1 MKSSFT
7 FILLLFYTFFAHSQT
22 PTGTIRGTIVTTDG
36 QPATAVNIVIKD
48 TNLGTRADDAGQ
60 FVIRNVPTG
69 NQVLVISMVGH
80 QPEERSIDVQ
90 AGENLI
96 ENIVLAETSEQ
107 LQEVVVLGEAI
118 NKFAQKETDYV
129 ARMPLKNLEN
139 PQVYSVIDKELMK
152 EQIVLERTDIYLN
165 VPGAVPNFL
174 AGGSQGMSMRGF
186 ATTVGMRNG
195 MVTSAI
201 VPLNP
206 IILERL
212 EVVKGP
218 AGTLFGGNR
227 SATFG
232 GIYNY
237 ITKKPYD
244 HFGGEVSYT
253 TGSFEF
259 SRITA
264 DVNTPLNKDK
274 TALFRL
280 NAGWQSEGSFQ
291 DQGYAKNYTFAPSF
305 SYQVNPRLKFIVD
318 ADLTRS
324 TFTISTFSVASLA
337 NVSAR
342 SFKDLPLDY
351 KHSYINN
358 SLDITNGINNV
369 QARIEYKISEQWTSQ
384 TNYLYSEG
392 FYKNFLWT
400 TLNML
405 TDSTMSRT
413 VRNQKPETFGNVQ
426 FQQNFIGDFN
436 IGPFRNR
443 MLIGMD
449 YNNNYN
455 KLNRVTLTY
464 DTVNLNQP
472 LKNMSA
478 DKIDDL
484 SYQRGFTASSTKTE
498 SYGLYASDVFNVT
511 RQLLL
516 MLSIRMDRFTTDGS
530 YTIAKGLYTGGYS
543 QTSWSP
549 KLGFVFQPIEG
560 KVTLFGNYTNGFI
573 NLAPVLQ
580 PDNTLLKLK
589 PQYGNQWETGIKLDI
604 LKNKL
609 NASVSYYDI
618 TVTNSTRTE
627 LVEGKTFMFQDGSQK
642 SKGAEVEIIASPTT
656 GLNIVAGYAYNQ
668 NEYSKASPALE
679 GKSLAASP
687 KQVGNIW
694 ASYRISQGKMKG
706 LGFGAGG
713 NYVSDSWFEASNTFV
728 IPSYMLLNATIFYS
742 QPRYSVALKGNNL
755 RNEQYWNSN
764 GTPQKPVNLI
774 ANVTFRF

>member
-7 FILLLFYTFFAHSQT
+7 LLFLLFFGLFVQAQN
-22 PTGTIRGTIVTTDG
+22 PTGTIRGTILTTDG
-36 QPATAVNIVIKD
+36 QPATSVNVVIKGS
-48 TNLGTRADDAGQ
+48 NLGARADESGR
-60 FVIRNVPTG
+60 FTIKNVPAG
-69 NQVLVISMVGH
+69 AQVLVVSMVGH
-80 QPEERSIDVQ
+80 QPEEKAIEVQ
-90 AGENLI
+90 AGDNLI

-107 LQEVVVLGEAI
+107 LQEVVVVGEAV

-129 ARMPLKNLEN
+129 SRMPLKNLEN
-139 PQVYSVIDKELMK
+139 PQVYTVVDKDLMK

-206 IILERL
+206 VILERL

-253 TGSFEF
+253 TGSFDL

-264 DVNTPLNKDK
+264 DVNAPLNKDK
-274 TALFRL
+274 TALFRV

-291 DQGYAKNYTFAPSF
+291 DQGFSKNYTFAPSF
-305 SYQVNPRLKFIVD
+305 SYQVNPRLKFMVD

-324 TFTISTFSVASLA
+324 TFTISTFSIASMSK
-337 NVSAR
+337 VSAR

-369 QARIEYKISEQWTSQ
+369 QARIEYKISDQWTSQ

-392 FYKNFLWT
+392 FYKSFLWT

-413 VRNQKPETFGNVQ
+413 VRNQKPETFGNIQ
-426 FQQNFIGDFN
+426 FQQNFIGDFF
-436 IGPFRNR
+436 IGSFRNR
-443 MLIGMD
+443 MLVGLD

-472 LKNMSA
+472 LKIMNA

-484 SYQRGFTASSTKTE
+484 AYQRGFAASTTKTE
-498 SYGLYASDVFNVT
+498 SYGLYASDVFNIT
-511 RQLLL
+511 RKLLV
-516 MLSIRMDRFTTDGS
+516 MLSLRMDRFTTDGT
-530 YTIAKGLYTGGYS
+530 YTVSTGLYTGGYS

-549 KLGFVFQPIEG
+549 KLGFVYQPVEG
-560 KVTLFGNYTNGFI
+560 KVTVFGNYTNGFI

-604 LKNKL
+604 LKNRL
-609 NASVSYYDI
+609 NATVSYYDI

-642 SKGAEVEIIASPTT
+642 SRGAELELIASPVT
-656 GLNIVAGYAYNQ
+656 GLNIVAGYAYNE

-687 KQVGNIW
+687 KQVANIW
-694 ASYRISQGKMKG
+694 ASYRITQGQIKG
-706 LGFGAGG
+706 LGFGVGG
-713 NYVSDSWFEASNTFV
+713 NYVSDSWFEATNTFA
-728 IPSYMLLNATIFYS
+728 IPSYTLVNATIFYS
-742 QPRYSVALKGNNL
+742 QPRYTFALKGNNL
-755 RNEQYWNSN
+755 LNEEYWNSN
-764 GTPQKPVNLI
+764 GTPQKPINLV

>member
-7 FILLLFYTFFAHSQT
+7 LLFSLFFVLVSWAQS
-22 PTGTIRGTIVTTDG
+22 PNGTIRGTILTTDG
-36 QPATAVNIVIKD
+36 QPATSVNVVVKG
-48 TNLGTRADDAGQ
+48 TNLGTRADDAGR
-60 FVIRNVPTG
+60 FTIKNVPVG
-69 NQVLVISMVGH
+69 AQVLVVSMVGH

-90 AGENLI
+90 AGDNI
-96 ENIVLAETSEQ
+96 VENIVLAETSEQ
-107 LQEVVVLGEAI
+107 LQEVVVVGEPV

-129 ARMPLKNLEN
+129 SRMPLKNLEN
-139 PQVYSVIDKELMK
+139 PQVYTVVDKDLMK

-206 IILERL
+206 VILERL

-253 TGSFEF
+253 TGSFEL

-291 DQGYAKNYTFAPSF
+291 DQGYAKNYTLAPSF

-324 TFTISTFSVASLA
+324 TFTISTFSVAAMSK
-337 NVSAR
+337 VSAR

-358 SLDITNGINNV
+358 SLDISNGINNV
-369 QARIEYKISEQWTSQ
+369 QARIEYKISDQWTSQ

-413 VRNQKPETFGNVQ
+413 VRNQKPEIFGNIQ
-426 FQQNFIGDFN
+426 FQQNFIGDFY
-436 IGPFRNR
+436 IGSFRNR
-443 MLIGMD
+443 MLIGLD

-472 LKNMSA
+472 VKVMSA
-478 DKIDDL
+478 DKVDDL
-484 SYQRGFTASSTKTE
+484 SYQRGFAASSTKTE
-498 SYGLYASDVFNVT
+498 SYGLYASDVFNIT
-511 RQLLL
+511 RKLLV
-516 MLSIRMDRFTTDGS
+516 MLSLRMDRFTTDGS
-530 YTIAKGLYTGGYS
+530 YTVATGLYTGGYS

-549 KLGFVFQPIEG
+549 KLGFVYQPIEG
-560 KVTLFGNYTNGFI
+560 KVTVFGNYTNGFI

-609 NASVSYYDI
+609 NATVSYYDI
-618 TVTNSTRTE
+618 SVTNSTRTE

-642 SKGAEVEIIASPTT
+642 SRGAEVELIASPVT
-656 GLNIVAGYAYNQ
+656 GLNIVAGYAYNE

-694 ASYRISQGKMKG
+694 ASYRIARGQVKG
-706 LGFGAGG
+706 LGFGVGG
-713 NYVSDSWFEASNTFV
+713 NFVSDSWFEATNTFA
-728 IPSYMLLNATIFYS
+728 IPSYTLVNATIFYS
-742 QPRYSVALKGNNL
+742 QPRYTLALKGNNL
-755 RNEQYWNSN
+755 LNEQYWNSN
-764 GTPQKPVNLI
+764 GTPQKPVNLV

>member
-7 FILLLFYTFFAHSQT
+7 LLFLLFFGFFVQAQSL
-22 PTGTIRGTIVTTDG
+22 TGTIRGTILTTDG
-36 QPATAVNIVIKD
+36 QPATSVNVVIKG
-48 TNLGTRADDAGQ
+48 TNLGARADESGR
-60 FVIRNVPTG
+60 FTIKNVPAG
-69 NQVLVISMVGH
+69 AQVVVVSMVGH
-80 QPEERSIDVQ
+80 QPAEKPIEVQ
-90 AGENLI
+90 AGDNLI

-107 LQEVVVLGEAI
+107 LQEVVVVGEAV

-129 ARMPLKNLEN
+129 SRMPLKNLEN
-139 PQVYSVIDKELMK
+139 PQVYTVVDKDLMK

-206 IILERL
+206 VILERL

-253 TGSFEF
+253 TGSFDL

-274 TALFRL
+274 TALFRV

-291 DQGYAKNYTFAPSF
+291 DQGFSKNYTFAPSF
-305 SYQVNPRLKFIVD
+305 SYQVNPRLKFMVD

-324 TFTISTFSVASLA
+324 TFTISTFSIASMSK
-337 NVSAR
+337 VSAR

-369 QARIEYKISEQWTSQ
+369 QARIEYKISDQWTSQ

-413 VRNQKPETFGNVQ
+413 VRNQKPETFGNIQ
-426 FQQNFIGDFN
+426 FQQNFIGDFF
-436 IGPFRNR
+436 IGSFRNR
-443 MLIGMD
+443 MLVGLD

-472 LKNMSA
+472 LKIMNA

-484 SYQRGFTASSTKTE
+484 AYQRGFAASTTKTE
-498 SYGLYASDVFNVT
+498 SYGLYASDVFNIT
-511 RQLLL
+511 RKLLV
-516 MLSIRMDRFTTDGS
+516 MLSLRMDRFTTDGT
-530 YTIAKGLYTGGYS
+530 YTVSTGLYTGGYS

-549 KLGFVFQPIEG
+549 KLGFVYQPVEG
-560 KVTLFGNYTNGFI
+560 KVTVFSNYTNGFI

-604 LKNKL
+604 LKNRL
-609 NASVSYYDI
+609 NATVSYYDI

-642 SKGAEVEIIASPTT
+642 SRGAELELIASPVT
-656 GLNIVAGYAYNQ
+656 GLNIVAGYAYNE

-687 KQVGNIW
+687 KQVANIW
-694 ASYRISQGKMKG
+694 ASYRITQGQIKG
-706 LGFGAGG
+706 LGFGVGG
-713 NYVSDSWFEASNTFV
+713 NYVSDSWFEATNTFA
-728 IPSYMLLNATIFYS
+728 IPSYTLVNATIFYS
-742 QPRYSVALKGNNL
+742 QPRYTFALKGNNL
-755 RNEQYWNSN
+755 LNEEYWNSN
-764 GTPQKPVNLI
+764 GTPQKPINLV